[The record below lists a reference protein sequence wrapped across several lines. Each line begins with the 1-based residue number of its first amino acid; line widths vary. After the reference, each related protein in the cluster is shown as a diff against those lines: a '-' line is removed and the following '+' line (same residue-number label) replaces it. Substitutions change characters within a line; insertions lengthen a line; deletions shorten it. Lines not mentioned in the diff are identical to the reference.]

1 MKTRDF
7 DYDLSPGRIAQQPA
21 EKRDASRL
29 MVLHRDTRRTEHRRF
44 SDILEYLEPGDALV
58 VNTTRVMPA
67 RLFGRRS
74 DTGGKAEI
82 LLTRPLGGDVWEA
95 LARPAKRLKAG
106 VTVDFGGGLTATVT
120 EVRAEG
126 LRILA
131 FTCENGSVWDAFEA
145 LGHLPLPP
153 YIREKP
159 KDEGRYQT
167 VYAEETGS
175 AAAPTAGL
183 HFTPELLKAA
193 REKGVTVLPVLLHV
207 GLGTFRPVQ
216 AERVEDHRMHEEYY
230 EISRETADGI
240 NAARARG
247 RRVVA
252 VGTTSVRT
260 IETVADENGTVRPGS
275 GATGIFITQGYRF
288 KAVDALVTNFHL
300 PMSTLLMLVCAFYT
314 REDILRAYAEAVEE
328 GYRFYS
334 FGDAML
340 IL

>member
-1 MKTRDF
+1 LKTRDF
-7 DYDLSPGRIAQQPA
+7 IYVLPPGRIAQQPA

-29 MVLHRDTRRTEHRRF
+29 MVLHRGTGRIEHRRF
-44 SDILEYLEPGDALV
+44 SDILEYLKPGDALV
-58 VNTTRVMPA
+58 INTTRVMPA
-67 RLFGRRS
+67 RLFGRRR
-74 DTGGKAEI
+74 DTGGRAEI

-95 LARPAKRLKAG
+95 MARPAKRLKAG
-106 VTVDFGGGLTATVT
+106 TEVDFGEGLTAAVE
-120 EVRAEG
+120 EVRPEG

-131 FTCENGSVWDAFEA
+131 FACENGSVWDAFET
-145 LGHLPLPP
+145 LGYLPLPP
-153 YIREKP
+153 YIKEKP
-159 KDEGRYQT
+159 KEEGRYQT
-167 VYAEETGS
+167 VYARQTGS

-183 HFTPELLKAA
+183 HFTPELLEAA
-193 REKGVTVLPVLLHV
+193 RLKGVTVLPVLLHV

-216 AERVEDHRMHEEYY
+216 AERVEDHRIHEEYY
-230 EISRETADGI
+230 EVSRETVDGI
-240 NAARARG
+240 NAARANGG
-247 RRVVA
+247 RVIA

-260 IETVADENGTVRPGS
+260 LETLADDSGKVRAGS
-275 GATGIFITQGYRF
+275 GTTDIFITPGYRF

-300 PMSTLLMLVCAFYT
+300 PMSTLLMLVCAFYN